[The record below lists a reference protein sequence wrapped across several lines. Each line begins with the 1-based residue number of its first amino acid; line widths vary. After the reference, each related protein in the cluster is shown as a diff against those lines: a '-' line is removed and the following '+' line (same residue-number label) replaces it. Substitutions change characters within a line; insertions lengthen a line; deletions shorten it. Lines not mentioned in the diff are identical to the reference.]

1 MNLTNN
7 IEDKLDYSNLNN
19 FMLSVEKNKIDLFEI
34 SKVEKN
40 KILLNGIINAKENN
54 NNEILNYLIKEKK
67 YHSKSLDFLNNK
79 LKLGLTIKK

>member
-19 FMLSVEKNKIDLFEI
+19 FMLSVKKNKIDLFEI

-67 YHSKSLDFLNNK
+67 YHSKSLGFLNNK

>member
-19 FMLSVEKNKIDLFEI
+19 FMLSVKKNKIDLFEI

>member
-67 YHSKSLDFLNNK
+67 YHSKSLYFLNNK